1 MLYTRTP
8 CACVLKVPGQLDS
21 ALSKL
26 DLDGAVRATKIT
38 PAATWT
44 KRSQKA
50 LLASPAE
57 TALYKDEQTAERSR
71 AFDLLDALSRSGAL
85 TIEFTSL
92 HMIIAVTHRF
102 AKSLVDTV
110 VRDNLNPIEKVERS
124 SLIVAST
131 IHGQPIA
138 QLVQSDQLERL
149 LLHSPLL
156 LECEQI

>member
-1 MLYTRTP
+1 M
-8 CACVLKVPGQLDS
+8 LKVPGQLDS

-85 TIEFTSL
+85 TIECASL
-92 HMIIAVTHRF
+92 HVMVAVTHCF
-102 AKSLVDTV
+102 SKSLVDTV
-110 VRDNLNPIEKVERS
+110 VQDNVNPIEKVERS
-124 SLIVAST
+124 SLIVASA
-131 IHGQPIA
+131 IHDMPAADLIQA
-138 QLVQSDQLERL
+138 DQLGRIAV
-149 LLHSPLL
+149 HSALL
-156 LECEQI
+156 LE

>member
-1 MLYTRTP
+1 M
-8 CACVLKVPGQLDS
+8 LKVPGQLDS

-102 AKSLVDTV
+102 AKSLIDTV
-110 VRDNLNPIEKVERS
+110 VADNINPIEKVERS